1 MKHAPLLSTLKQTFG
16 YDSFR
21 PLQEEIISDAL
32 AGKDVF
38 ALLPTGGGKSLCF
51 QLPAL
56 VRPGLTV
63 VVSPLISLM
72 KDQVDALQ
80 TSGVAATFLNS
91 AMAAGEG
98 RERLRGL
105 HTGQF
110 RLLYVAPERL
120 MLSGFL
126 EDLKKWNVNLFAV
139 DEAHCISEWGHDFRP
154 EYRQLADLRRHFPGV
169 PLMALT
175 ATATERVRGDIMTH
189 LKLREP
195 GCYVAS
201 FNRPNLTY
209 RVLPKAQPYHQ
220 VLEYVRAR
228 PKECGIIYC
237 QSRKAAESVAERLG
251 EDGIKAKPYHA
262 GLTPKERGHHQD
274 LFLRDEVRVICAT
287 IAFGMGINKPNVR
300 YVIHYDLPKN
310 IEGYYQETGRAG
322 RDGLPSECI
331 LLFSAGDVAK
341 QIAFIEDKPSPQE
354 QKIAREQLQ
363 QMVHYAESAGC
374 RRVSLLR
381 YFGEEWPDENCGGCD
396 NCLDPRETFDGTLAA
411 QKFLSCVYRVWQKSG
426 FGFGLNHIVEVLT
439 GAETE
444 NIRKWRHHEV
454 STYGVGREMKRT
466 DWQAIGRELIRLGY
480 LRQTSEK
487 FSVLELT
494 PEGRAALTD
503 RRKVTLTKP
512 ATVPDKTKRR
522 VGDIPCDELLFERL
536 RALRRKL
543 ADERDLPAYIIFSDV
558 ALREM
563 ANRYP
568 ASEAEFGRISGV
580 GKQKLQEFSAV
591 FMTEIANYLQTNPR
605 QIFADSFTEPKPAPV
620 SKPRMNDTTKETLKL
635 FRAGESVARIASK
648 RGFSES
654 TIYTHLAS
662 AIEFGE
668 KIDLHKIITPEQE
681 RHIEAAFAKAGGTGS
696 LSAVKELLGD
706 TVDYG
711 QLRIY
716 LRLNRAATT

>member
-1 MKHAPLLSTLKQTFG
+1 MKHAPLLPTLKQTFG

-21 PLQEEIISDAL
+21 PLQEEIMADAL

-80 TSGVAATFLNS
+80 ASGVQATFLNS
-91 AMAAGEG
+91 ALAAGEG

-105 HTGQF
+105 HTGKY

-126 EDLKKWNVNLFAV
+126 EDLKTWNVNLFAV

-154 EYRQLADLRRHFPGV
+154 EYRQLAELRTQFPGV
-169 PLMALT
+169 PMMALT

-189 LKLREP
+189 LHLRDP

-209 RVLPKAQPYHQ
+209 RVIPKAQPYNQ
-220 VLEYVRAR
+220 VFDYVKSH
-228 PKECGIIYC
+228 PNECGIIYC
-237 QSRKAAESVAERLG
+237 QSRKAAESVSDRLN
-251 EDGIKAKPYHA
+251 EDGVKAKPYHA
-262 GLTPKERGHHQD
+262 GLTPKLRNQHQEM
-274 LFLRDEVRVICAT
+274 FLRDEVHVICAT

-322 RDGLPSECI
+322 RDGLPSECV

-341 QIAFIEDKPSPQE
+341 QIAFIDEKSPQE
-354 QKIAREQLQ
+354 QKIAREQLH
-363 QMVHYAESAGC
+363 QMVHYAESSEC
-374 RRVSLLR
+374 RRISLLR
-381 YFGEEWPDENCGGCD
+381 YFGEEWPEVNCGGCD
-396 NCLDPRETFDGTLAA
+396 NCLDPKETFDGTLAA
-411 QKFLSCVYRVWQKSG
+411 QKFLSCVYRVRQKSG

-444 NIRKWRHHEV
+444 NVRKWRHDEV
-454 STYGVGREMKRT
+454 STYGLGRDTKRG
-466 DWQAIGRELIRLGY
+466 DWLAIGRELIRLKY
-480 LRQTSEK
+480 VRQSSEK
-487 FSVLELT
+487 FAVLELT
-494 PEGRAALTD
+494 EEGRAALTE
-503 RRKVTLTKP
+503 RRKITLTKP
-512 ATVPDKTKRR
+512 ATIPEKTKKR

-536 RALRRKL
+536 RAFRRKL
-543 ADERDLPAYIIFSDV
+543 ADERDIPAYIIFSDV

-568 ASEAEFGRISGV
+568 ATEAEFARISGV
-580 GKQKLQEFSAV
+580 GKQKLQEFGAP
-591 FMTEIANYLQTNPR
+591 FMAEIADYLKNNPR
-605 QIFADSFTEPKPAPV
+605 QMFSDSFTAPAPTP
-620 SKPRMNDTTKETLKL
+620 KPRMNDTSRETLRL
-635 FRAGESVARIASK
+635 FRLGNSVEQIAGERSLSP
-648 RGFSES
+648 G
-654 TIYTHLAS
+654 TIYGHLAT

-668 KIDLHKIITPEQE
+668 EIEKRDLISEEQE
-681 RHIEAAFAKAGGTGS
+681 RLMVQAFAKVGVGS

-706 TVDYG
+706 KVDYG
-711 QLRIY
+711 QLKIFLALGNIR
-716 LRLNRAATT
+716 